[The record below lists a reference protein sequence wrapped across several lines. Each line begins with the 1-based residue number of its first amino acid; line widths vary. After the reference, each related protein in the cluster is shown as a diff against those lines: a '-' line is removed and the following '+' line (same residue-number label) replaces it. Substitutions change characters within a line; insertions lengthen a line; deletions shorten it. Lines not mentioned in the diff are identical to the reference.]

1 MNEPVSNLE
10 TEEPG
15 PLSQLIREAKK
26 GDLNSC
32 RKIYEL
38 YARKVLN
45 FIYRMAASVE
55 EAEDLTQETFL
66 TVFQKL
72 GALKDDSKFEPWLFR
87 VARNHV
93 YQRYRSRPPVGVS
106 IDIQDDEGREVTQ
119 LADGRKTPD
128 QAFQSGELERVVQKA
143 IRSLPEKYREVFV
156 LSAIQQLSYRK
167 IAEIVGRSLASVK
180 TDIHRARLQVRRQ
193 VKEYLGA

>member
-1 MNEPVSNLE
+1 LDEPVSNLE
-10 TEEPG
+10 TEEPA
-15 PLSQLIREAKK
+15 PLSRLIREAKK

-32 RKIYEL
+32 QKIYEL

-66 TVFQKL
+66 TVFHKL
-72 GALKDDSKFEPWLFR
+72 GTLKDDSKFEPWLFR
-87 VARNHV
+87 VARNYV

-106 IDIQDDEGREVTQ
+106 IDMQDDEGREVTQ

-128 QAFQSGELERVVQKA
+128 EAFQSGELERVVRKA

-156 LSAIQQLSYRK
+156 LSAIQQLSYRE
-167 IAEIVGRSLASVK
+167 IAAIVGRSLASVK